1 MEILIIAILISAI
14 SIYGAVMLKRLY
26 FLLGYFLFSLLALSS
41 LIPTFNDDKMLS
53 LTNIAL
59 FLVMGIIS
67 FPAKKNISDYE
78 MNEQAK
84 PLIKSFML
92 KTLLSL
98 SVVNII
104 AIFMVKFDPNMP
116 EGITES
122 MRVYPMIMHG
132 VLGVLPLYVIVK
144 MSQLSKLK

>member
-14 SIYGAVMLKRLY
+14 SIYGAVMLKRLD
-26 FLLGYFLFSLLALSS
+26 FVLGNFLFSLLALSS

-53 LTNIAL
+53 LTSIAL

-78 MNEQAK
+78 MNEEAK

>member
-78 MNEQAK
+78 MNEEAK

-132 VLGVLPLYVIVK
+132 VLGVLPLARK
-144 MSQLSKLK
+144 RL

>member
-53 LTNIAL
+53 LTSIAL

-78 MNEQAK
+78 MNEEAK

-132 VLGVLPLYVIVK
+132 VLGFLPLYVIVK

>member
-41 LIPTFNDDKMLS
+41 LIPTHNDDKMLS
-53 LTNIAL
+53 LTSIAL

-78 MNEQAK
+78 MNEEAK

-98 SVVNII
+98 SAVNII

-116 EGITES
+116 EGMTES
-122 MRVYPMIMHG
+122 MRIYPMIMHG
-132 VLGVLPLYVIVK
+132 VLGVLPLYIIVK
-144 MSQLSKLK
+144 MSQLIKLK